1 LCQAFDWIFIN
12 GWWRSSIQFM
22 SYSFLVFEL
31 KREAPT
37 SANKI
42 KAPGVTAATAITA
55 ESFNLSCRLVAI
67 DDLLLVTGYRS
78 DPHD

>member
-1 LCQAFDWIFIN
+1 
-12 GWWRSSIQFM
+12 M
-22 SYSFLVFEL
+22 SYSFLAFVL
-31 KREAPT
+31 KRETPII
-37 SANKI
+37 ANTI